1 MFLSG
6 LEMSAVGLKRRKTR
20 LADYFFLLED
30 KNKTQLSLS
39 PRARE
44 VAGDVS

>member
-1 MFLSG
+1 MENTISWL
-6 LEMSAVGLKRRKTR
+6 
-20 LADYFFLLED
+20 FFLLKD

-39 PRARE
+39 RGARE